1 MHKPLPGEGL
11 TITVD
16 YRERRSGIPAML
28 KDYGLTIEE
37 RELEVGDYV
46 IVPGQIGVERKAP
59 RDLALSIQ
67 QRRLFEQAEHLKAAF
82 ACPILVV
89 EGPSLYAY
97 TKMSPNA
104 LRSALARIILVPG
117 VNFLRTDNKE
127 DTAAYLLY
135 LARHATGLGIDPLDS
150 PYKRPAH
157 SLDEEV
163 LRLVMALPGI
173 GVETAHKLLF
183 HFGSAAAVFAAT
195 EAELCKVEGIG
206 PVRAQ
211 RMLAA
216 LTHRP
221 LDDVFIQTGGGDVA
235 LE

>member
-1 MHKPLPGEGL
+1 MNKPLPGEGL
-11 TITVD
+11 SITVD

-28 KDYGLTIEE
+28 AEFGITVEE
-37 RELEVGDYV
+37 CELEVGDYI

-82 ACPILVV
+82 AFPILVV

-104 LRSALARIILVPG
+104 LRSALARIMIVPG
-117 VNFLRTDNKE
+117 VNFLRTDNKD
-127 DTAAYLLY
+127 DTAGYLLY
-135 LARHATGLGIDPLDS
+135 LARNATGLGIDPLDS
-150 PYKRPAH
+150 PYKRPAR

-173 GVETAHKLLF
+173 GVETAHKLLG
-183 HFGSAAAVFAAT
+183 HFGSAAAIFAAT
-195 EAELCKVEGIG
+195 EAEWCEVEGIG

-221 LDDVFIQTGGGDVA
+221 LDDVFINSEAGDAA